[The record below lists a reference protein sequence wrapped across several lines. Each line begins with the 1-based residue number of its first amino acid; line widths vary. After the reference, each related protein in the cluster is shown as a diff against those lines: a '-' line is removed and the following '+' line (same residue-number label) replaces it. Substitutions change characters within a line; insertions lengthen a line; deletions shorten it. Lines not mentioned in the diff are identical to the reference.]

1 MALGTLLARTFRSN
15 ETIHGLHG
23 NRPQRKA
30 QPVEQS
36 RVLDR
41 MISSPPVC
49 VVTGATSGI
58 GRAAAVEL
66 ASRFPHLFLLGRN
79 ERRGSQLR
87 DWLTRRH
94 PGASIEFVPG
104 DLSSLRDV
112 RRLAESLRQRTS
124 RVDLL
129 INNAGARF
137 DRFRESSDG
146 LELTFATNHLGH
158 FLLTLLLWEPLVA
171 APAARLINVSSSAH
185 AAATRPDRW
194 LMTAPDYDRRQAYA
208 RSKLANLLFTYEL
221 ARRCSGSPITVNA
234 MHPGIVVSGFARNN
248 GLLSWCKH
256 LLAHGLKGDLISP
269 MRGAR
274 TLSYLATSPEIS
286 GSSGDYYFQC
296 RPVPS
301 STLSRD
307 VGLGRQLWG
316 ESVRLTGM
324 DLT

>member
-1 MALGTLLARTFRSN
+1 MLG
-15 ETIHGLHG
+15 
-23 NRPQRKA
+23 
-30 QPVEQS
+30 
-36 RVLDR
+36 R
-41 MISSPPVC
+41 MISAAPVC
-49 VVTGATSGI
+49 IVTGATSGI
-58 GRAAAVEL
+58 GRAVAVAL
-66 ASRFPHLFLLGRN
+66 ASHFPHLILLGRD
-79 ERRGSQLR
+79 ERRGSQLS
-87 DWLTRRH
+87 DWLARRH
-94 PGASIEFVPG
+94 PRASIEFIPG
-104 DLSSLRDV
+104 DLSSLRGV
-112 RRLAESLRQRTS
+112 QGLAESLRQRTS

-137 DRFRESSDG
+137 DVFRESSDG

-185 AAATRPDRW
+185 AGATRPDRW

-221 ARRCSGSPITVNA
+221 ARRCPGSPMTVNA
-234 MHPGIVVSGFARNN
+234 MHPGMVASGFARNN

-256 LLAHGLKGDLISP
+256 LLAHGLKGELISP
-269 MRGAR
+269 VRGAQ
-274 TLSYLATSPEIS
+274 TITYLATSPELS
-286 GSSGDYYFQC
+286 GSSGNYYFQC

-307 VGLGRQLWG
+307 EGLARQLWA